1 MRSILRHRRLGARQT
16 GLSFFGVLIV
26 GALIVFCFVV
36 GAKVVPTVIEYQ
48 AIRKAANQAAS
59 GTTVA
64 EVRAIFDRAAAVDD
78 ISSVKGTD
86 LDISKNG
93 DKVVVAFAYSKEIE
107 LFGPAYLLIKY
118 DGRSR

>member
-1 MRSILRHRRLGARQT
+1 MRSMLQHRRLGARQT

-48 AIRKAANQAAS
+48 AIRKAADKAAT

-64 EVRAIFDRAAAVDD
+64 EVRATFDRAAAVDD
-78 ISSVKGTD
+78 ISSIKGTD
-86 LDISKNG
+86 LVVSKNG
-93 DKVVVAFAYSKEIE
+93 DKVVVSFAYNKEIE
-107 LFGPAYLLIKY
+107 LFPPAYLLIKY
-118 DGRSR
+118 EGRSK